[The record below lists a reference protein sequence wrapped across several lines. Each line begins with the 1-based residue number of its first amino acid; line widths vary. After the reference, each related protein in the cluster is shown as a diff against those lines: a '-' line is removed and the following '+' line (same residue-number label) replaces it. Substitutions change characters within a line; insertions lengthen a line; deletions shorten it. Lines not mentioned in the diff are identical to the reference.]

1 MTKDTAVVQ
10 SEEYRAKPGSEV
22 VALKRELKDRL
33 ELADQL
39 QDYNFDPVALAD
51 TLDGEGN
58 FDEACEAVVRQAQ
71 LFRSYADGL
80 DNYIKSLQSRK
91 DRLKKSSETLKNVVL
106 AAMEK
111 ASKKS
116 IQGVSCTITAKP
128 TPRSVVIEDEAE
140 IPVKYWVTKDPVIDK
155 RAIAADLKE
164 KVAIPGATLSNGG
177 ITLQVRNL

>member
-1 MTKDTAVVQ
+1 M
-10 SEEYRAKPGSEV
+10 RPGREV
-22 VALKRELKDRL
+22 IALKKELSSRL
-33 ELADQL
+33 DLAEQL

-80 DNYIKSLQSRK
+80 DDHIKALQARK
-91 DRLKKSSETLKNVVL
+91 DRLKKSSDTLKTVVL

-111 ASKKS
+111 AGKKS

-128 TPRSVVIEDEAE
+128 TPRAVVIANEAE

-155 RAIAADLKE
+155 RAIAADLKD
-164 KVAIPGATLSNGG
+164 KIRVPGAALSNGG